1 MAIQCAV
8 LVRNGMVDI
17 GDKVCR
23 RFLYLKIYSQ
33 MLSYLLLFVLVAI
46 LACLAYLYFGKK
58 IKIGGGMTEMHV
70 QEPWLSEIVSG
81 RKTVEGKRGPAS
93 KFTPLIGQDV
103 RFFNKHQSVVRRV
116 VAVRHY
122 DTLDQYLDA
131 EWQAAAPHMP
141 SKEAART
148 AYLAIRM
155 KDGTQVFDPL
165 PQGINAVVLSN

>member
-1 MAIQCAV
+1 MI
-8 LVRNGMVDI
+8 L
-17 GDKVCR
+17 
-23 RFLYLKIYSQ
+23 
-33 MLSYLLLFVLVAI
+33 YLLLFI
-46 LACLAYLYFGKK
+46 LAAALAYVAYLYFNKK
-58 IKIGGGMTEMHV
+58 IKLGGGMTEIHV

-103 RFFNKHQSVVRRV
+103 RFFNRQQSVVRRV
-116 VAVRHY
+116 IAVRHY
-122 DTLDQYLDA
+122 DTLDEYLDA

-141 SKEAART
+141 SKEAAKA